1 MQNNILNENF
11 QRGDFSS
18 EKGKGLF
25 IFKKNKKIFDLAQ
38 SSGVYLFGHNH
49 SSYQNSLKS
58 LLKKK
63 NFNHN

>member
-25 IFKKNKKIFDLAQ
+25 IFKKIKRFLI
-38 SSGVYLFGHNH
+38 
-49 SSYQNSLKS
+49 
-58 LLKKK
+58 
-63 NFNHN
+63 